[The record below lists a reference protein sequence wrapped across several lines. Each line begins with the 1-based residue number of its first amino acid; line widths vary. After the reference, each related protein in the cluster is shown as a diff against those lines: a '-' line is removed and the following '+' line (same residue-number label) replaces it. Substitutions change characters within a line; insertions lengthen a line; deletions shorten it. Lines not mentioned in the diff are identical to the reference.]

1 MRLVTDA
8 VSKLKLRKFRN
19 RTVTAFLKSTGCF
32 QKAVNIMQLHKT
44 SLAKEVLARHGAEL
58 SQAQRRVLILC
69 DGERSIDRI
78 VGMLGMGALADI
90 DGLVKQGFISHDG
103 RSAGEQIRSRPENGV
118 KQLLGSLRSK
128 RDEVAK
134 QVSLATE
141 SIAQARAA
149 KSATNVTTLIESAHS
164 TPAPAATA
172 PVNTTRP
179 AQRRSIAAAK
189 MYMVDMLQ
197 LQRDMHASSIAV
209 EMQTTTQE
217 DELVDA
223 MIAGMCFIHGHTKAS
238 MAVRVAERLMEVVP
252 EAHVDRVN
260 AAWVALNAQDVNAA
274 AAMSATATLATQAQP
289 ST

>member
-1 MRLVTDA
+1 
-8 VSKLKLRKFRN
+8 
-19 RTVTAFLKSTGCF
+19 
-32 QKAVNIMQLHKT
+32 MQLHKT

-90 DGLVKQGFISHDG
+90 DGLVKQGFLSHDAQ
-103 RSAGEQIRSRPENGV
+103 SASEQIRSRPENGV

-141 SIAQARAA
+141 SIAQARSA
-149 KSATNVTTLIESAHS
+149 KSATAVATPVDSAQT
-164 TPAPAATA
+164 TPAPAPA
-172 PVNTTRP
+172 PVNTARP

-252 EAHVDRVN
+252 EAHVDRVY
-260 AAWVALNAQDVNAA
+260 AAWVALNAQEVDAA
-274 AAMSATATLATQAQP
+274 AAMSATATLANQAQP

>member
-1 MRLVTDA
+1 
-8 VSKLKLRKFRN
+8 
-19 RTVTAFLKSTGCF
+19 
-32 QKAVNIMQLHKT
+32 MQLHKT
-44 SLAKEVLARHGAEL
+44 SLAKDVLARHGAEL

-90 DGLVKQGFISHDG
+90 DGLVKQGFLSHDAQ
-103 RSAGEQIRSRPENGV
+103 SAGEQIRSRPENGV

-141 SIAQARAA
+141 SIAQA
-149 KSATNVTTLIESAHS
+149 
-164 TPAPAATA
+164 
-172 PVNTTRP
+172 RP

-260 AAWVALNAQDVNAA
+260 AAWVALNAQDVDAA

>member
-1 MRLVTDA
+1 
-8 VSKLKLRKFRN
+8 
-19 RTVTAFLKSTGCF
+19 
-32 QKAVNIMQLHKT
+32 MQLHKT
-44 SLAKEVLARHGAEL
+44 SLAKDVLARHGAEL

-90 DGLVKQGFISHDG
+90 DGLVKQGFLSHDAQ
-103 RSAGEQIRSRPENGV
+103 SAGEQIRSRPENGV

-149 KSATNVTTLIESAHS
+149 TSAATVAAPLQSAHS
-164 TPAPAATA
+164 TPAPAAG
-172 PVNTTRP
+172 PVNTARP

-238 MAVRVAERLMEVVP
+238 MAVRVAERLMEVLP

-260 AAWVALNAQDVNAA
+260 AAWVALNAQDVDAA